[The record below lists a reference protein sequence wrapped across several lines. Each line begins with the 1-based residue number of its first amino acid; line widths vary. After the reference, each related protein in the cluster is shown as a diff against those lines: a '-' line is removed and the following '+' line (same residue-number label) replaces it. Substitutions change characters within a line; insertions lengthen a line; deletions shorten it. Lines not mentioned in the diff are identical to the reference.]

1 MKTPLKPFTVEVKR
15 SRSNSSTAKPD
26 VSEPPVFVGAKPE
39 PAPASPSHARQLAE
53 QMFRSLTAS
62 SGNVLDTKMSAES
75 VFQARPKTVVVPE
88 IAQPE
93 IAQPDLAADPSQ
105 AQIVPVEEIVPPK
118 PREPRARKMR
128 VEAAP
133 AKKARKP
140 KAPDAVAVEALAM
153 ISSSQR
159 QQDLPVRVP
168 ETPSPA
174 PIAQVT
180 PQLLAGEP
188 EHQRTRQNKEW
199 GPGERWKKRLRHLR

>member
-62 SGNVLDTKMSAES
+62 SSNGLDTKMSAES
-75 VFQARPKTVVVPE
+75 VFQPRPKSIVVP
-88 IAQPE
+88 Q
-93 IAQPDLAADPSQ
+93 IAQPDLAADNSQ
-105 AQIVPVEEIVPPK
+105 AQIVPAQEAVPPK
-118 PREPRARKMR
+118 LREPRARKMR
-128 VEAAP
+128 VETAP

-153 ISSSQR
+153 IASSQR
-159 QQDLPVRVP
+159 QQDLPPRVP
-168 ETPSPA
+168 QTPPPA
-174 PIAQVT
+174 PVAQVP
-180 PQLLAGEP
+180 PQSLAGEP
-188 EHQRTRQNKEW
+188 EQQRTRQIKEW